1 MQDDD
6 DYCRGTVTSANRVR
20 VHCVFWLE
28 RKIERVRKSLRLSL
42 GDVFVVMTV
51 IGWGKGRGRGDLC
64 KVRVESSI
72 VNGKC

>member
-1 MQDDD
+1 MQDD

-42 GDVFVVMTV
+42 GDVVVVMTV
-51 IGWGKGRGRGDLC
+51 MGWVKGRGGDLY